1 LDSQTEKTVME
12 LIEKLS
18 REITILIIAHRVTS
32 LKGCDQIIEI
42 HKNNAIQIG
51 SYEEMIKSNKK
62 VDIE

>member
-1 LDSQTEKTVME
+1 ME
-12 LIEKLS
+12 TIKGLGNAL
-18 REITILIIAHRVTS
+18 TILIIAHRVTS